1 MRRRRHLEDDPRLA
15 DGDPCCVVRKGFEEE
30 EGRWGDVRELESR
43 SGLALCETG
52 RSRRVR
58 LVYVFGEL
66 W

>member
-1 MRRRRHLEDDPRLA
+1 
-15 DGDPCCVVRKGFEEE
+15 VRKGFEEE

-58 LVYVFGEL
+58 LVYVFAGL
-66 W
+66 Y